1 MASSSRKVRSVVVGV
16 ALSSFPSFV
25 FDIELK
31 ILVPLCFLLALIS
44 EVVALKHHLTGET
57 TIGVT
62 TWSVGATAVAWICSL
77 KESS

>member
-1 MASSSRKVRSVVVGV
+1 MSSSLRKVRSLVVGV
-16 ALSSFPSFV
+16 ARSSFLSFV
-25 FDIELK
+25 FNFESK
-31 ILVPLCFLLALIS
+31 KLVPLCFLLALIS

>member
-1 MASSSRKVRSVVVGV
+1 MVGV